1 MMHDTRQANADEAE
15 VRSDGS
21 KLHAHNG
28 SLKKGQQREDGC
40 EKSNLYAIDIA
51 A

>member
-1 MMHDTRQANADEAE
+1 MMHDTRQANADG
-15 VRSDGS
+15 SDGS
-21 KLHAHNG
+21 KPHAHNG